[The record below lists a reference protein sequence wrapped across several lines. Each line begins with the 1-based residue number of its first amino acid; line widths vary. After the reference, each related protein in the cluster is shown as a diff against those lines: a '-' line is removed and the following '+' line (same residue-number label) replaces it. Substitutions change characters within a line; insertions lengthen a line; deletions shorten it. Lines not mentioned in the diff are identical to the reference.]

1 MSDYADLEITLLRRD
16 SVTYVIQPRFA
27 RPKSDTDVR
36 LDADGPLVAHIDPD
50 ALQDLDDDE
59 YGRALGECL
68 FGGGFGTAFRMAVA
82 TSQSEGVRLRVR
94 LVMDS
99 SAAALHELRWETI
112 RDPRDGSTL
121 TTSENVLFSRYLGSL
136 DWRSVTLGP
145 RESLSALVVVA
156 APSGQLRLTDG
167 RVLEPFDAEDELRR
181 ARDGLV
187 GYRID
192 ALPSATGRPTIDQ
205 IVDKLR
211 SGYDVLYLVC
221 HGYLHHEE
229 PVLVLEGEDGQPRT
243 ILGSE
248 LADRIREL
256 TRLPRLVYLASCQTA
271 GAGDERHSED
281 AGVLCALGP
290 RLAASGVPAV
300 IAMQGNITMTTAGE
314 FATAFFRALNDDG
327 LVDRA
332 TAVARGAVRGR
343 PDWWAPTLFMRLKSG
358 RLWYASGS
366 AGGDAGP
373 DIWPDLITMI
383 KAGFCTPI
391 IGPAISDALLGTR
404 QEIARAWAT
413 RYRYP
418 MAPHNRESLP
428 QVAQWLS
435 VAHSRPLLGL
445 ELDSQLRGALH
456 TRFEGELPPEALE
469 PTAPIED
476 VLAAGWTALHARGAV
491 EPYSVLA
498 DLPLPIYLTTQPS
511 RLLANAL
518 EAVGREPEVV
528 LCRWNEET
536 DWPESVFDREPGYKP
551 TVQRPLV
558 YHLLG
563 LLELP
568 SSLVLTEDDYFDFLT
583 GVTRDREVVPKS
595 VRAALSASALMFVG
609 FRIDEWDFRVL
620 FSGLM
625 KTEGA
630 NLRKGFSHVAVQI
643 DPEEG
648 STIDAA
654 RARAY
659 LERYMLKTDIS
670 LYWGSSDAFL
680 KELHGWVAR

>member
-1 MSDYADLEITLLRRD
+1 MSDYADLEITLMRRD
-16 SVTYVIQPRFA
+16 AVTYAVLPRFA
-27 RPKSDTDVR
+27 RPNADTEDR
-36 LDADGPLVAHIDPD
+36 LDADGPLLAHIDPG
-50 ALQDLDDDE
+50 ALRDLDDDE
-59 YGRALGECL
+59 YGRALGESL

-94 LVMDS
+94 LVIDP
-99 SAAALHELRWETI
+99 SAAALHGLRWETI

-121 TTSENVLFSRYLGSL
+121 TTSENVLFSRFLGSL
-136 DWRSVTLGP
+136 DWRSVTVGP
-145 RESLSALVVVA
+145 REGLTALAVVA
-156 APSGQLRLTDG
+156 APSGPLRLTDG

-181 ARDGLV
+181 AREGLA
-187 GYRID
+187 GFQLD
-192 ALPSATGRPTIDQ
+192 EMPGAAGSPTIGA
-205 IVDKLR
+205 IVERLR
-211 SGYDVLYLVC
+211 AGYDVLYLVC
-221 HGYLHHEE
+221 HGYLHQEE
-229 PVLVLEGEDGQPRT
+229 PVLVLQGEDGRPTT

-271 GAGDERHSED
+271 GAGVDRHSED
-281 AGVLCALGP
+281 AGVLSALGP

-300 IAMQGNITMTTAGE
+300 VAMQGNITMTTAGE

-332 TAVARGAVRGR
+332 TAVGRGAVRGR

-358 RLWYASGS
+358 RLWYAPGSGDGDTGFDKWQALS
-366 AGGDAGP
+366 LVIGAGR
-373 DIWPDLITMI
+373 
-383 KAGFCTPI
+383 CTPI

-404 QEIARAWAT
+404 QEMARAWAT

-418 MAPHNRESLP
+418 MAPHNRESMP

-435 VAHSRPLLGL
+435 VAQGRDVLGL
-445 ELDSQLRGALH
+445 ELESQLRSALLS
-456 TRFEGELPPEALE
+456 RFDGELPAEALE
-469 PTAPIED
+469 PGAPIED
-476 VLAAGWTALHARGAV
+476 VLTAGWDVLHDRGAA

-498 DLPLPIYLTTQPS
+498 DLPLPIYVTTQPS

-518 EAVGREPEVV
+518 SAAGREPEVV
-528 LCRWNEET
+528 LCRWNDRT
-536 DWPESVFDREPGYKP
+536 DWPESVFDREPGYRP
-551 TVQRPLV
+551 SVQRPLV

-563 LLELP
+563 LLDVP
-568 SSLVLTEDDYFDFLT
+568 TSLVLTEDDYFEFLT
-583 GVTRDREVVPKS
+583 GVTRDRELVPKP
-595 VRAALSASALMFVG
+595 VRTALSSSALMFVG

-630 NLRKGFSHVAVQI
+630 NLRKEYTHVAVQI

-654 RARAY
+654 RARQY

-670 LYWGSSDAFL
+670 LYWGSADTFL
-680 KELHGWVAR
+680 KELHGWASR